1 MKIADDVTEVI
12 GRTPLVR
19 LDSFDENLVG
29 KVESFN
35 PAGSVKDRIGVA
47 MIERAEEEGLLG
59 DGTAIVEPT
68 SGNTGIGLA
77 FTAAA
82 KGYELILTMPDSM
95 SEERRRLLRALGA
108 TLVLTPGED
117 GMAGA
122 IERAEAIAD
131 ERGDAFVPQQFANL
145 ANPWIH
151 RMTTGPEIWSDT
163 DGRVDV
169 LVAGVGTGGTITGI
183 SEYVKEELGDDEFRS
198 VAVEPAESP
207 VLSGGEPG
215 SHGIQGIGAGFVP
228 DVLRRELIDEVVAV
242 EREDAITAARKLAYD
257 EGILAG
263 ISSGAAVEAALRVA
277 RRPEN
282 REKLIVVV
290 LPDTGERYLSTDLY
304 PAESGEAVVTAA
316 ERGRPNAG
324 D

>member
-1 MKIADDVTEVI
+1 MNVADDVTDLI
-12 GRTPLVR
+12 GTTPLVR
-19 LDSFDENLVG
+19 LDSFGENIVG
-29 KVESFN
+29 KLEAFN

-47 MIERAEEEGLLG
+47 MIERAEEAGLV
-59 DGTAIVEPT
+59 DEGTAIVEPT

-77 FTAAA
+77 AAA
-82 KGYELILTMPDSM
+82 AARGYELILTMPDSM

-108 TLVLTPGED
+108 ELVLTPGED

-122 IERAEAIAD
+122 IERAESIAS
-131 ERGDAFVPQQFANL
+131 ERENAVVPQQFANL

-151 RMTTGPEIWSDT
+151 RTTTGPEIWDDT
-163 DGRVDV
+163 DGEADV
-169 LVAGVGTGGTITGI
+169 LVAGVGTGGTITGV
-183 SEYVKEELGDDEFRS
+183 SEYVKEERGREDFRS
-198 VAVEPAESP
+198 IAVEPAESP
-207 VLSGGEPG
+207 VLSGGTAG

-228 DVLRRELIDEVVAV
+228 DVLRPGLIDDVVAV
-242 EREDAITAARKLAYD
+242 EREDAVTAARKLAYD

-304 PAESGEAVVTAA
+304 PDPEPDAVTTTA
-316 ERGRPNAG
+316 
-324 D
+324 